1 MGELIKVKVVNR
13 TTLELSQDAKSGD
26 YIDLEKIESVDS
38 SFINEI
44 INKEKDTKI
53 KDQIEDALKAQK
65 ETLDKDKTIEIQ
77 DAKAKLKEQFIKEIE
92 SLKQE
97 LAQKDSSNKLE
108 ITKITTAKE
117 KTIQELESQIK
128 NFKDNKDKDL
138 LLQKQQIEKEN
149 SENISNLKADFE
161 KEKKR
166 LNDEFNKKIQ
176 ELQTLNTKLNTK
188 LEGFEDTSKA
198 KLSEELTK
206 KEIEVTKNLTS
217 TFEKEKK
224 ELEDKISV
232 LTREK
237 ANLNVKQTG
246 EDLETWCDREVL
258 SYMQNGFKNCEWH
271 KDNLVV
277 KDEGENKGSKADF
290 IFNVYASEDKKPEEL
305 LTSVCLDMKDENPE
319 SVNKKANSY
328 YFPQLDK
335 NRKKKGCKFAVLV
348 SNLELD
354 KPNDIPIYRV
364 YDYEDMYVVR
374 PAYLMTFLNMIASL
388 NTTFAKLTLQKEAEQ
403 EKFKSFKEFEDEFEK
418 LKNTYLDKPLDQLS
432 SIIESIATQN
442 EKIEVASK
450 SIQDNIDKIKSSY
463 LKSIQEKL
471 NKFSIKVE
479 KNYKKI
485 D

>member
-44 INKEKDTKI
+44 INKEKDTIVKR
-53 KDQIEDALKAQK
+53 QIDSALKAQEESLK
-65 ETLDKDKTIEIQ
+65 QDKTIAMQTLESTLTKSFNNEI
-77 DAKAKLKEQFIKEIE
+77 AKLKEEIAKKEADNKIAINDVETNKNKVINELQNKISSYEQTQKKEIE
-92 SLKQE
+92 LQKEKLEKINAENIASLK
-97 LAQKDSSNKLE
+97 
-108 ITKITTAKE
+108 
-117 KTIQELESQIK
+117 ES
-128 NFKDNKDKDL
+128 
-138 LLQKQQIEKEN
+138 
-149 SENISNLKADFE
+149 FE
-161 KEKKR
+161 KER
-166 LNDEFNKKIQ
+166 YRINEEFNKKIQ
-176 ELQTLNTKLNTK
+176 ELQGLNTK
-188 LEGFEDTSKA
+188 LEYELKSIDDKNKA
-198 KLSEELTK
+198 NLNTELIK
-206 KEIEVTKNLTS
+206 KEVEVTNKLKLN
-217 TFEKEKK
+217 FDKEKK
-224 ELEDKISV
+224 ELEDRINT

-246 EDLETWCDREVL
+246 EDLEAWCDREVL
-258 SYMQNGFKNCEWH
+258 SYMQNGFRNCEWH